1 MLGCAFLTLSSM
13 KRGASSDFWGV
24 VASVC
29 GASAVA
35 WLIGIESSEIPSWPL
50 YVLIGVTVV
59 SLYCLWASLHNW
71 PPFTSD
77 EDLVSGEHEHQ
88 LRNMARKLREQISQ
102 GEYPTYEEE
111 DRNPDFLEA
120 IFSAHFPQ
128 AHQLVAAFS
137 EQTGEW
143 RGARSQYFL
152 TAGKSM
158 LERFGEKD
166 GWRPEELKSRFLEH
180 QWSIADG
187 RAPDLEEDD
196 PSRSVK
202 WDRKVVFQ
210 KPGITSIE
218 VLHVLTSASIQLEDW
233 VKELGRSEHAGVML
247 TALSRSRTTEAAAI
261 SALEPVIQHQP
272 INCVKGCKICNPART
287 PKR

>member
-1 MLGCAFLTLSSM
+1 M
-13 KRGASSDFWGV
+13 SDFWGV

-35 WLIGIESSEIPSWPL
+35 WLIGIESSEIPIWPL
-50 YVLIGVTVV
+50 YVLVAGTVV
-59 SLYCLWASLHNW
+59 SLYCLWASLHGW
-71 PPFTSD
+71 PPFTAD
-77 EDLVSGEHEHQ
+77 GPMVSGEHEHQ
-88 LRNMARKLREQISQ
+88 LRNIARKLREQIRH
-102 GEYPTYEEE
+102 GKYPAFEEE
-111 DRNPDFLEA
+111 DRDPDFLEA
-120 IFSAHFPQ
+120 IFSTHFPQ

-143 RGARSQYFL
+143 RGARSRYFV

-166 GWRPEELKSRFLEH
+166 GWRPEQIKACFLEH

-187 RAPDLEEDD
+187 RVPELEEDD

-202 WDRKVVFQ
+202 WDRKIVFQ
-210 KPGITSIE
+210 KSDITSIE

-233 VKELGRSEHAGVML
+233 VKELGRSEQAGVML

-272 INCVKGCKICNPART
+272 IHRVKGCKICNPA
-287 PKR
+287 